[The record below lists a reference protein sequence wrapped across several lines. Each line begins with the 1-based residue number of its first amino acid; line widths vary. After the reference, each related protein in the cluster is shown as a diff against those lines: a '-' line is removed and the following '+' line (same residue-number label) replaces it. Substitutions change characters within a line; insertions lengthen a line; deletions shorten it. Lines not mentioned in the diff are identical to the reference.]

1 MTSPDLQALL
11 ACPRCDNR
19 IAAEGN
25 ALKCTGCK
33 TEFPK
38 LDGIPFLF
46 ADPATSLDAWRTR
59 YHARIRELEHEN
71 RALEAALAEADLPR
85 PASQRMQL
93 VRSANAAHIGEL
105 NSILAPLDTVSL
117 TASHETYLA
126 LRTRLPGDQG
136 ISTYYANLH
145 RDWCWGDEENAESLR
160 LVLEGLGDHEPRNM
174 LVLGAGGSRLA
185 YDLHRSFPAA
195 LTVASDFNPL
205 LLLAAARLLRGESVT
220 LHEFPIA
227 PRNMQDI
234 AREQVLQAPAAA
246 GENLSLLLA
255 SALRAPFK
263 NAAFDTLI
271 TPWLVDILP
280 ESLSLQARRWNRLL
294 AEDGCWV
301 WFGSHAFR
309 SAQPRERISIEESLA
324 IIEASGFSRPE
335 VVEAEIPYMVSPCDR
350 LGRSERVVV
359 ISARKTKSIKAP
371 ARHVALPDW
380 LVRSDQ
386 PVPVIP
392 AFQTEIMSK
401 RILAHMMSLIDG
413 QRSIDDMAQI
423 LEDQRLMLREEA
435 VTSLRAMLI
444 RMYEDGQQ
452 QAGS

>member
-1 MTSPDLQALL
+1 M
-11 ACPRCDNR
+11 
-19 IAAEGN
+19 
-25 ALKCTGCK
+25 
-33 TEFPK
+33 
-38 LDGIPFLF
+38 
-46 ADPATSLDAWRTR
+46 
-59 YHARIRELEHEN
+59 
-71 RALEAALAEADLPR
+71 
-85 PASQRMQL
+85 
-93 VRSANAAHIGEL
+93 
-105 NSILAPLDTVSL
+105 
-117 TASHETYLA
+117 
-126 LRTRLPGDQG
+126 
-136 ISTYYANLH
+136 
-145 RDWCWGDEENAESLR
+145 
-160 LVLEGLGDHEPRNM
+160 LEGLGDHEPRNM

-380 LVRSDQ
+380 LVKSDQ